1 MNDENTK
8 QISTTNNSTF
18 NIMEYFFNKV
28 FRHRKKD
35 DHQTV
40 INNLINNSNALDSIY
55 SIAYRSKRRKVNTK
69 YFGQYLV
76 HEKSQLNKQLANKW
90 TSKG

>member
-1 MNDENTK
+1 MKNESTKNINTPD
-8 QISTTNNSTF
+8 NRNF
-18 NIMEYFFNKV
+18 NPVECFFNKV

-55 SIAYRSKRRKVNTK
+55 SLASRAKRRRVNTK
-69 YFGQYLV
+69 YFKKYLV
-76 HEKSQLNKQLANKW
+76 KEESYLHQQIATK
-90 TSKG
+90 